1 MGINS
6 AALIAAMFAIMQRGG
21 VAVPMNTKFPEELLN
36 YVTEDAAI
44 SRTLVDD
51 HFLDALPDTTA
62 SQSLPDLGSATGGST
77 IKEPEPGQPALVL
90 YTSGSTGR
98 PKGVLLSHDSQL
110 AMVDRMKDVLRE
122 KTGIVAAPLYHMN
135 GLLFCWSLMAGGGT
149 VVLMPRF
156 EARKYLQAI
165 HDYRVDILTGV
176 PTMLS
181 LILKEQDLIASL
193 DLSCVKAISVGSA
206 PLSETLI
213 EQVEKVFPAAR
224 VTNSYGTT
232 EAGALMFGPH
242 PEGIPVPSL
251 SLGHAQPHVDLR
263 LVGGTANEGVLEIRT
278 PAAMNEYL
286 NLPEKTAEKIDPEG
300 WINTG
305 DIMRRDEHG
314 FYYFVGRDDD
324 MFVCG
329 GENIYPGEVE
339 RMLESDARV
348 AECCVVPVPDEVKG
362 QKPVAFVVIA
372 VGREISEQEAQEIAL
387 AQGPAY
393 MHPRHVYFL
402 DTMPLA
408 GTNKIDRKVLT
419 DLAIKQN

>member
-213 EQVEKVFPAAR
+213 E
-224 VTNSYGTT
+224 
-232 EAGALMFGPH
+232 
-242 PEGIPVPSL
+242 
-251 SLGHAQPHVDLR
+251 
-263 LVGGTANEGVLEIRT
+263 
-278 PAAMNEYL
+278 
-286 NLPEKTAEKIDPEG
+286 
-300 WINTG
+300 
-305 DIMRRDEHG
+305 
-314 FYYFVGRDDD
+314 
-324 MFVCG
+324 
-329 GENIYPGEVE
+329 
-339 RMLESDARV
+339 
-348 AECCVVPVPDEVKG
+348 
-362 QKPVAFVVIA
+362 
-372 VGREISEQEAQEIAL
+372 
-387 AQGPAY
+387 
-393 MHPRHVYFL
+393 L
-402 DTMPLA
+402 DT
-408 GTNKIDRKVLT
+408 GVGISSSRR
-419 DLAIKQN
+419 